1 MTEKPK
7 INANNQLIMIQKN
20 QTIAVF
26 ATLLLLQVAALPGHL
41 FAQTIPSLRDT
52 FRNDFGIGTALNNA
66 QIEERD
72 PQTTAFIARQ
82 FNMATPENIMK
93 SALIHP
99 KWDTYDFTMGDKLI
113 DFGNKHNIKI
123 NGHTLIWHSQLP
135 SFMRGIR
142 SKDSVQT
149 FFTNHI
155 KTVAGHY
162 KGKVYSW
169 DVVNEA
175 LNEDGTMR
183 KSVFLNYLGDDF
195 VTEAFRL
202 AQEASPGTE
211 LYYNDYN
218 NEQPK
223 KRAGCLALVK
233 KIKDAGVRIDG
244 VGIQG
249 HWHVGRVPLKDI
261 EESILQYAALGV
273 KVMFTELDIEVLPRN
288 VQGADVGQRM
298 TANAQSNP
306 YPEALPDSVQQ
317 QLAADYEAL
326 FKLFLKHKDKVTRVT
341 FWGVN
346 DGDSW
351 LNNWPIRGRTS
362 YPLLFDRKNQPK
374 PAFYKVVAT
383 AK

>member
-1 MTEKPK
+1 MKNHIITLSAAAWLSMSMLP
-7 INANNQLIMIQKN
+7 NAASAQK
-20 QTIAVF
+20 
-26 ATLLLLQVAALPGHL
+26 
-41 FAQTIPSLRDT
+41 IPSLKDT
-52 FRNDFGIGTALNNA
+52 FKKDFGIGTALNNA
-66 QIEERD
+66 QIDERD
-72 PQTTAFIARQ
+72 PAMTAFIASQ
-82 FNMATPENIMK
+82 FNMATPENVMK
-93 SALIHP
+93 AEVVHP

-113 DFGNKHNIKI
+113 EFGKKHNIKI

-135 SFMRGIR
+135 SFVRGIK
-142 SKDSVQT
+142 SADSIRT
-149 FFTNHI
+149 FFADHI

-162 KGKVYSW
+162 NGKVYSW

-183 KSVFLNYLGDDF
+183 KSVFLQHLGDDF

-202 AQEASPGTE
+202 AQQASPKTE

-223 KRAGCLALVK
+223 KRAGCIELVK
-233 KIKDAGVRIDG
+233 KIKADGVRIDG

-249 HWHVGRVPLKDI
+249 HWHVGKVPLKEI
-261 EESILQYAALGV
+261 EESILQYSALGV

-288 VQGADVGQRM
+288 FQGADVGARM
-298 TANAQSNP
+298 TANEQSNP
-306 YPEALPDSVQQ
+306 YTAGLPDSVQT
-317 QLAADYEAL
+317 QLATDYENL

-346 DGDSW
+346 DGNSW
-351 LNNWPIRGRTS
+351 LNGWPIRGRTN

-374 PAFYKVVAT
+374 PAFEKVIAL
-383 AK
+383 KK

>member
-1 MTEKPK
+1 MLLKKHIFALST
-7 INANNQLIMIQKN
+7 
-20 QTIAVF
+20 AVLLN
-26 ATLLLLQVAALPGHL
+26 TLDLSNAAL
-41 FAQTIPSLRDT
+41 AQTIPSLRDT
-52 FRNDFGIGTALNNA
+52 FKKDFGIGTALNNA
-66 QIEERD
+66 EIDERD
-72 PQTTAFIARQ
+72 PQMTAFIARQ
-82 FNMATPENIMK
+82 FNMATPENVMK
-93 SALIHP
+93 SALLHP
-99 KWDTYDFTMGDKLI
+99 KWDTYDFTMGDRLI
-113 DFGNKHNIKI
+113 DFGKKHNIKI

-135 SFMRGIR
+135 SFIRGIK
-142 SKDSVQT
+142 SQDSIRT
-149 FFTNHI
+149 FFTDHI

-162 KGKVYSW
+162 SGKVYSW

-183 KSVFLNYLGDDF
+183 KSVFLQYLGEDF

-202 AQEASPGTE
+202 AQQASPKTE

-223 KRAGCLALVK
+223 KRAGCIELVK
-233 KIKDAGVRIDG
+233 KIKAAGVRIDG

-249 HWHVGRVPLKDI
+249 HWHVGKIPLQDI
-261 EESILQYAALGV
+261 EESIIQYAALGV

-288 VQGADVGQRM
+288 FQGADVGQRM
-298 TANAQSNP
+298 VANEKSNP
-306 YPEALPDSVQQ
+306 YPTTLPDSVQQ

-346 DGDSW
+346 DANSW

-362 YPLLFDRKNQPK
+362 YPLLFDRSNQPK
-374 PAFYKVVAT
+374 PAFDKVIAL
-383 AK
+383 KK

>member
-1 MTEKPK
+1 MT
-7 INANNQLIMIQKN
+7 IQKHV
-20 QTIAVF
+20 TG
-26 ATLLLLQVAALPGHL
+26 LCMAALFSLSTLHETA
-41 FAQTIPSLRDT
+41 FAQPVPSLKDT
-52 FRNDFGIGTALNNA
+52 FKNDFGIGTCLNNA
-66 QIEERD
+66 QINEID
-72 PQTTAFIARQ
+72 PQTTAFIVRQ

-99 KWDTYDFTMGDKLI
+99 GWDTYNFEMADKLVA
-113 DFGNKHNIKI
+113 FGQKHNIKI
-123 NGHTLIWHSQLP
+123 NGHTLVWHSQLP
-135 SFMRGIR
+135 GFVRGIK
-142 SKDSVQT
+142 SADSIRT

-155 KTVAGHY
+155 KTVAGRY
-162 KGKVYSW
+162 DGKVLSW

-183 KSVFLNYLGDDF
+183 KTVFLQYLGDDF

-202 AQEASPGTE
+202 AQQAAPKTE

-223 KRAGCLALVK
+223 KRAGCIALIK
-233 KIKDAGVRIDG
+233 KVKDAGVRIDG

-249 HWHVGRVPLKDI
+249 HWHVGKVPLKDI
-261 EESILQYAALGV
+261 EESILQYSAMGL

-288 VQGADVGQRM
+288 FQGADVGQRM

-306 YPEALPDSVQQ
+306 YPDALPDSVQT
-317 QLAADYEAL
+317 QLANDYESL
-326 FKLFLKHKDKVTRVT
+326 FKLLLKHKDKVTRVT

-351 LNNWPIRGRTS
+351 LNGWPIRGRTN

-374 PAFYKVVAT
+374 PAFYKVVAL
-383 AK
+383 KK

>member
-1 MTEKPK
+1 MTLLP
-7 INANNQLIMIQKN
+7 
-20 QTIAVF
+20 V
-26 ATLLLLQVAALPGHL
+26 ATL
-41 FAQTIPSLRDT
+41 AQKIPSLKDT
-52 FRNDFGIGTALNNA
+52 FKKDFGIGTALNNA
-66 QIEERD
+66 QFEERD
-72 PQTTAFIARQ
+72 PQMTQFIARQ

-99 KWDTYDFTMGDKLI
+99 KWDTYNFEPADKLVE
-113 DFGNKHNIKI
+113 FGKKHNIKI

-135 SFMRGIR
+135 SFIRGIK
-142 SKDSVQT
+142 SKDSIQT
-149 FFTNHI
+149 FFRDHI
-155 KTVAGHY
+155 KTVAGRY
-162 KGKVYSW
+162 DGKVFSW

-183 KSVFLNYLGDDF
+183 KTVFLDHLGDNY

-202 AQEASPGTE
+202 AQQAAPKTE

-218 NEQPK
+218 NEKPA
-223 KRAGCLALVK
+223 KRAGCIALIK
-233 KIKDAGVRIDG
+233 KIQAAGVRIDG

-261 EESILQYAALGV
+261 EESILQYAALGL

-288 VQGADVGQRM
+288 FQGAEVSQRM
-298 TANAQSNP
+298 TANEQSNP
-306 YPEALPDSVQQ
+306 YTAGLPDNVQQ

-326 FKLFLKHKDKVTRVT
+326 FKLFLKYKDNVTRVT

-362 YPLLFDRKNQPK
+362 YPLLFDRNNQPK
-374 PAFYKVVAT
+374 LAFYKVVAL
-383 AK
+383 KK

>member
-1 MTEKPK
+1 MVRF
-7 INANNQLIMIQKN
+7 NQR
-20 QTIAVF
+20 
-26 ATLLLLQVAALPGHL
+26 VAALLLTAFAQSGSL
-41 FAQTIPSLRDT
+41 FAQKIPSLKDA
-52 FRNDFGIGTALNNA
+52 FKKDFGIGTCLNVA

-72 PQTTAFIARQ
+72 PKTTAFITSQ
-82 FNMATPENIMK
+82 FNMATPENVMK
-93 SALIHP
+93 SALLHP
-99 KWDTYDFTMGDKLI
+99 GWDTYTFEMADKLVE
-113 DFGNKHNIKI
+113 FGKKHNIKI
-123 NGHTLIWHSQLP
+123 NGHTLVWHSQLP
-135 SFMRGIR
+135 GFVRGIH
-142 SKDSVQT
+142 SQDSLRT
-149 FFTNHI
+149 FFTSHI
-155 KTVAGHY
+155 KTVAGRY

-175 LNEDGTMR
+175 LNEDGTLR
-183 KSVFLNYLGDDF
+183 KSVFLQYLGDNYITD
-195 VTEAFRL
+195 AFRL

-218 NEQPK
+218 NEQPA
-223 KRAGCLALVK
+223 KRAGCIAIIK

-249 HWHVGRVPLKDI
+249 HWHVGRVPLAEI
-261 EESILQYAALGV
+261 EESINQYAALGL

-288 VQGADVGQRM
+288 FQGADVGQRM
-298 TANAQSNP
+298 TANATSNP

-326 FKLFLKHKDKVTRVT
+326 FKLFLKHKDKVSRVT

-351 LNNWPIRGRTS
+351 LNGWPVRGRTN

-374 PAFYKVVAT
+374 PAFYSVV
-383 AK
+383 KLGK